1 MLGRMRK
8 RSSRFV
14 RAPVLALIVV
24 LLLQGSAIAQAGAFE
39 PAQNPFVHGL
49 AIGFDVVLLRP
60 LAVATL
66 VIGAVLFPPAALM
79 AVVAGKGAKE
89 RVSEATELFVIEPF
103 DDAFRRPLGDF

>member
-1 MLGRMRK
+1 MRK

-24 LLLQGSAIAQAGAFE
+24 LLLQGSAIAQAQVVE
-39 PAQNPFVHGL
+39 PVQNPFVHGL
-49 AIGFDVVLLRP
+49 VIGFDVALLRP
-60 LAVATL
+60 LAVVTL

-79 AVVAGKGAKE
+79 AVVAGKGANE

-103 DDAFRRPLGDF
+103 DEAFRRPLGDF